1 MSQIRAVLTVI
12 LLLSGSVPARAVLFA
27 STADPA
33 ANTNAPAGTLTN
45 SGWQYEG
52 QWNGDFLGTPI
63 APTFFLTAQ
72 HVGGGIGQ
80 VFALNGYNYHTVASW
95 NSPDSDLRVWQV
107 AETFPY
113 YAPLF
118 TSTNEVGQHCL
129 VFGRGTQ
136 RGGPVVVDG
145 QTNGWS
151 WGGSDHILRWGEND
165 IASIENDPGY
175 GVLLRCTFDRAAPTT
190 NECHLSSGDSSGGL
204 FIQDGAVW
212 KLAGINLAVDGPF
225 SRDGTANTQF
235 SAAMLDLRGLYVGS
249 GMNWTLIPT
258 NSAAAEPS
266 AFYATRI
273 STQLAW
279 LNSVIH
285 FRPGPDLRITAV
297 TRAGSDLHISL
308 ATATNRLYRL
318 DRRDDLATGSWT
330 TVTNNLPGTGS
341 IITVTDPAAAG
352 LPQRFYRVELN
363 P

>member
-1 MSQIRAVLTVI
+1 MAQNTAAILFS
-12 LLLSGSVPARAVLFA
+12 LLLAAAPARAVILA
-27 STADPA
+27 STGDPV

-63 APTFFLTAQ
+63 APTFFLAAQ
-72 HVGGGIGQ
+72 HVGGSISQ
-80 VFALNGYNYHTVASW
+80 VFVLNGYNYHTIAFSDST
-95 NSPDSDLRVWQV
+95 NSDLRVWQV

-118 TSTNEVGQHCL
+118 PGTNEVGQHC
-129 VFGRGTQ
+129 VAFGRGTQ
-136 RGGPVVVDG
+136 RGNPVVVDG

-151 WGGSDHILRWGEND
+151 SGGSDHILRWGEND

-175 GVLLRCTFDRAAPTT
+175 GALLRCAFDRDAPTT
-190 NECHLSSGDSSGGL
+190 NECHLSSGDSSGAL

-225 SRDGTANTQF
+225 SRDGTTNTQF
-235 SAAMLDLRGLYVGS
+235 SAAMLDLRGLYIGS
-249 GMNWTLIPT
+249 GTNWTLIPT

-273 STQLAW
+273 STQLGW
-279 LNSVIH
+279 LHSVIH
-285 FRPGPDLRITAV
+285 FQPGPDLRITAV
-297 TRAGSDLHISL
+297 TRAGNDLHISL

-318 DRRDDLATGSWT
+318 DRRDDLASGSWT
-330 TVTNNLPGTGS
+330 TVTNNLPGTGG
-341 IITVTDPAAAG
+341 IVTITDPAAAG
-352 LPQRFYRVELN
+352 QPQRFYRVELN

>member
-12 LLLSGSVPARAVLFA
+12 LLLSGIAPVRAVILA

-45 SGWQYEG
+45 CGWHYEG
-52 QWNGDFLGTPI
+52 RWAGDFLGTPV
-63 APTFFLTAQ
+63 APTFFLAAQ
-72 HVGGGIGQ
+72 HVGGSIGQ
-80 VFALNGYNYHTVASW
+80 VFALNGYNYHTVAFW
-95 NSPDSDLRVWQV
+95 NSTNSDLRVWQV

-118 TSTNEVGQHCL
+118 TSTNEVGQHCV

-151 WGGSDHILRWGEND
+151 WGGSDHVLRWGEND
-165 IASIENDPGY
+165 IASIENDPS
-175 GVLLRCTFDRAAPTT
+175 LSDFLRCAFDRDAPTT
-190 NECHLSSGDSSGGL
+190 NECHLSSGDSSGAV
-204 FIQDGAVW
+204 FIQDGAAW
-212 KLAGINLAVDGPF
+212 KLAGINYGVDGPF
-225 SRDGTANTQF
+225 SFNAAGNNSF
-235 SAAMLDLRGLYVGS
+235 IAAMLDLRGLYVG
-249 GMNWTLIPT
+249 GGTNWTLIPT
-258 NSAAAEPS
+258 NSPTAEPS
-266 AFYATRI
+266 SFYATRI
-273 STQLAW
+273 STQLEW

-308 ATATNRLYRL
+308 TTATNRLYRL
-318 DRRDDLATGSWT
+318 DRRDDLAAGSWT
-330 TVTNNLPGTGS
+330 TMTNNLPGTGG
-341 IITVTDPAAAG
+341 TVTITDPAAAG